1 METSA
6 EWYDSERGLFEGASA
21 DGKVAHSGYC
31 GFVLEFLW
39 K

>member
-6 EWYDSERGLFEGASA
+6 EWFDSERGLFGGVSA
-21 DGKVAHSGYC
+21 NGEVAHSGYC